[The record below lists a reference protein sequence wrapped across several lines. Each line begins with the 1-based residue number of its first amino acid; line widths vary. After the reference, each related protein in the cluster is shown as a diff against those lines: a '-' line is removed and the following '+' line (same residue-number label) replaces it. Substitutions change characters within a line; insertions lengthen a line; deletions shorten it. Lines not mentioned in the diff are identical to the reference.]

1 MALIDAIQVL
11 GSLAQIE
18 QIQGLLPTERMQR
31 ARGGAFL
38 LDRPKPSPDAVE
50 LVGGGKAEQ
59 VRERMPLE
67 DARVDVDLV
76 PGDRV
81 GRHAAVGKLQ
91 RGRELLRAVR
101 THRDARG
108 ELLARERAV
117 ALDADGDRALEE
129 PQRNEQQP
137 EERPR
142 HEAQG
147 VQAEERGE
155 AGDHEDRAQRQKH
168 RRAEQPRQAGRMRQE
183 AQFRYVRHGAES

>member
-1 MALIDAIQVL
+1 
-11 GSLAQIE
+11 
-18 QIQGLLPTERMQR
+18 MQR

-38 LDRPKPSPDAVE
+38 LDRPKPPPDAVE

-81 GRHAAVGKLQ
+81 GRHPAVGKAQ
-91 RGRELLRAVR
+91 RGRELLRAVG

-117 ALDADGDRALEE
+117 ALVALGERAYVQ
-129 PQRNEQQP
+129 PQRT
-137 EERPR
+137 
-142 HEAQG
+142 
-147 VQAEERGE
+147 
-155 AGDHEDRAQRQKH
+155 KH
-168 RRAEQPRQAGRMRQE
+168 KTT
-183 AQFRYVRHGAES
+183 